1 MPAHRPERR
10 PQAFGKEAMRIR
22 RPAHRA
28 GSGPRHDAL
37 GPLAMRR
44 PGLDRTAVVLIC
56 AGLVLLA
63 MAQLLVGFP

>member
-1 MPAHRPERR
+1 
-10 PQAFGKEAMRIR
+10 
-22 RPAHRA
+22 
-28 GSGPRHDAL
+28 
-37 GPLAMRR
+37 MRR